1 MNIDEANATAVDRMM
16 SARPMLT
23 GLGAAREVIPGMK
36 DNLLLHAGPPIEW
49 PRMSGPLRGAV
60 IGAMLFEGL
69 AKTEK
74 EAAAMAEGGKVEFAP
89 CHHHG
94 AVGPMAGVISAS
106 MKVYVIEN
114 IEHGN
119 KSFSNLNEGYGKVL
133 RYGAY
138 SEEVLK
144 RLRWMNDVL
153 GSVLAEALAL
163 GGGIDLRAL
172 IAEALHMG
180 DEGHNRN
187 KAGSLLYLKLLAPLI
202 AKVAKDAAVEAEVLQ
217 FLGDNALSVLNPV
230 MAACK
235 SMADA
240 AHGVEGSTIVTTMA
254 RNGTDFGI
262 RVAGLGDRW
271 FTAPVNTPQGLYF
284 PGFGPEDANPD
295 IGDSAITETAGIAIV
310 TTMARNGTDFG
321 IRVSGMG
328 DRQWFTAPAEIPVG
342 LFFSGFT
349 QQDANPDIGDS
360 AITETAGIGGFAMAT
375 APAIVTFVGGTPK
388 DAMNATLEMYE
399 ITAAESKYFT
409 MPALGFRGTP
419 TGIDIRKVVE
429 LGIAPRINTGIAHK
443 NAGIGQVGA
452 GLVRPPL
459 KIFEE
464 ALVAFAEKYRI

>member
-1 MNIDEANATAVDRMM
+1 MDIDHANSIAVDRLM
-16 SARPMLT
+16 SARPILT
-23 GLGAAREVIPGMK
+23 GVATARDVILGMR
-36 DNLLLHAGPPIEW
+36 DNLILHAGPPIEW
-49 PRMSGPLRGAV
+49 ARMSGPLRGAA
-60 IGAMLFEGL
+60 IGALLFEGL
-69 AKTEK
+69 AKR
-74 EAAAMAEGGKVEFAP
+74 EAEAMAMAERGEVEFEP

-106 MKVYVIEN
+106 MKVYVVHNET
-114 IEHGN
+114 HGN
-119 KSFSNLNEGYGKVL
+119 QSFSNLNEGYGKVL

-138 SEEVLK
+138 GDDVLK

-153 GSVLAEALAL
+153 GPALADAL
-163 GGGIDLRAL
+163 AQSDGVDLRAL

-187 KAGSLLYLKLLAPLI
+187 KAGSLLYLKQIAPRLV
-202 AKVAKDAAVEAEVLQ
+202 KVVKDSAVLSEVLQ
-217 FLGDNALSVLNPV
+217 FIGDNALSVLNPV

-235 SMADA
+235 AMTDA

-262 RVAGLGDRW
+262 RVSGLG
-271 FTAPVNTPQGLYF
+271 
-284 PGFGPEDANPD
+284 E
-295 IGDSAITETAGIAIV
+295 
-310 TTMARNGTDFG
+310 
-321 IRVSGMG
+321 
-328 DRQWFTAPAEIPVG
+328 RQWFTAPAEIPVG

-349 QQDANPDIGDS
+349 QDDANPDIGDS

-399 ITAAESKYFT
+399 ISAAESKYFT
-409 MPALGFRGTP
+409 MPALDFRGTP

-443 NAGIGQVGA
+443 NPGVGQVGA

-459 KIFEE
+459 AIFEQ
-464 ALVAFAEKYRI
+464 ALVAYAEKYGL